1 MDILEWMFS
10 LSLEFEGKGPGGI
23 LLEFLSPILEFLGPM
38 MPGEVF
44 PYFFTMAMFQRALV
58 ASLIVSIVAGFLGTF
73 LLVRNLSLIGDGL
86 AHVSFGGV
94 AVGIVLGGVA
104 PLWYALI
111 FSILAA
117 IIIDQMQTRNLLTG
131 DASIAIFLTG
141 TLGLGLVT
149 LRIWGGGITTDVEG
163 YLFGSLLLIDEQ
175 SLDLITTISII
186 SLVSIITL
194 YHSLLAI
201 SVDPI
206 AARVQGI
213 PVRSI
218 GLYFSIITA
227 AAVVS
232 MVQIVGVLLVTA
244 ILVTPSATA
253 QLLAKSFRSC
263 IIWSQIIGI
272 SGILLGLY
280 LSAEKNTGSGSMI
293 ALVSATI
300 FFLVLISQIILKKF
314 IQPTGNFN

>member
-1 MDILEWMFS
+1 MVLGTTIMAFAGPFLE
-10 LSLEFEGKGPGGI
+10 SLEP
-23 LLEFLSPILEFLGPM
+23 L
-38 MPGEVF
+38 MPGEIF
-44 PYFFTMAMFQRALV
+44 PYFFSMKIFQRALI
-58 ASLIVSIVAGFLGTF
+58 ASLMVSIVAGFLGTF
-73 LLVRNLSLIGDGL
+73 LLVRNLSLLGDGL

-94 AVGIVLGGVA
+94 AVGLILGGVS
-104 PLWYALI
+104 PLWYALF
-111 FSILAA
+111 FSILASVM
-117 IIIDQMQTRNLLTG
+117 IDQMQSRNLLTG

-141 TLGLGLVT
+141 TLGLGLVS
-149 LRIWGGGITTDVEG
+149 LRIWGGGITADVEG

-175 SLDLITTISII
+175 SLNLISII
-186 SLVSIITL
+186 SLICLVSIILL
-194 YHSLLAI
+194 YQSLLAV

-206 AARVQGI
+206 AAKIQGI

-232 MVQIVGVLLVTA
+232 MVQIIGVLLVTA

-263 IIWSQIIGI
+263 IIWAQFIGI
-272 SGILLGLY
+272 LCIMLGLY
-280 LSAEKNTGSGSMI
+280 FSAELDTGSGSMI

-300 FFLVLISQIILKKF
+300 FFLVALSKIILKKI
-314 IQPTGNFN
+314 IQPTSNFN